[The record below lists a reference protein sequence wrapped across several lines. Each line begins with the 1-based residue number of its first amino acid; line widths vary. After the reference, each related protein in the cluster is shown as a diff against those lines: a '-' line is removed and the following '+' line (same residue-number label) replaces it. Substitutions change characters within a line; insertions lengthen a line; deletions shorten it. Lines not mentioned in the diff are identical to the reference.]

1 MVEISLTEEEKTK
14 LLRIARKSVKEAASG
29 SKRGMGGA
37 ADAESAETRVT
48 EESLKVEAGAFV
60 SLHKGGKL
68 RGCIG
73 RFEAEGPLFR
83 TVENMAKAAS
93 VNDFRFNKVTPE
105 EVEDI
110 DIEISVL
117 SPLKRIGDV
126 SEIEVGR
133 HGLYIIRGSYR
144 GTLLPQVASERG
156 WDRETFLEQTC
167 LKAGIGKNE
176 WKNEATEIYTY
187 EALVFGED

>member
-1 MVEISLTEEEKTK
+1 MVEMNLTEEDKTK
-14 LLRIARKSVKEAASG
+14 LLLIARESVKKAASG
-29 SKRGMGGA
+29 SKKRSRDTEGVSGT
-37 ADAESAETRVT
+37 DIT
-48 EESLKVEAGAFV
+48 EENLKMEAGAFV

-73 RFEAEGPLFR
+73 RFEAEGPLYE
-83 TVENMAKAAS
+83 TVETMARAAS
-93 VNDFRFNKVTPE
+93 ISDFRFSRVAPD

-117 SPLKRIGDV
+117 SPLKRIQDV

-133 HGLYIIRGSYR
+133 HGLYIIRGSSR

-167 LKAGIGKNE
+167 LKAGLGRNAWMDE
-176 WKNEATEIYTY
+176 ETELYTY
-187 EALVFGED
+187 EAFVFGEK